1 MLPTVIVY
9 QGRRYVRQ
17 GAYFTPHDPLALAR
31 QALAKYGPTAVILD
45 GDDDWYAPRISHPS
59 RVAKEAGITPLGDF
73 HSGFSGISKSG
84 IVIKAKDLVKFKRTF
99 KQLATQHDWTGHHR
113 PNIRYH
119 DGGPPRDSRIN
130 IITKDGLQ
138 PALFAKGSGLLL
150 DGTEIEIQ
158 AARLNFNVLDMQRE
172 VQHEGA
178 ETTRVV
184 LRVLDKPETAETRLA
199 KLVAILTEK
208 RGTVLQQQL
217 LPQGEAVLVLKGG
230 FFRRN
235 G

>member
-1 MLPTVIVY
+1 MLPTIIVY
-9 QGRRYVRQ
+9 HGRRYVRQ

-84 IVIKAKDLVKFKRTF
+84 IVIKAKDLAKFKRTF

-158 AARLNFNVLDMQRE
+158 AARLDLDVTSMQRE
-172 VQHEGA
+172 GD

-184 LRVLDKPETAETRLA
+184 LNVLGKPETAETRLA

-217 LPQGEAVLVLKGG
+217 LPQGEAVLVLKGS
-230 FFRRN
+230 FYQRS
-235 G
+235 